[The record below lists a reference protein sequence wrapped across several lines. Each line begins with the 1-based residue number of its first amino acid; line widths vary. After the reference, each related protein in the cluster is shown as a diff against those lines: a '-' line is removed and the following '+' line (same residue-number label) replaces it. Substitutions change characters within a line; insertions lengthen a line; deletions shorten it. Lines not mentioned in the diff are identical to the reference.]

1 MAQKKVQAGPQPR
14 GADSAARTA
23 AATDREFRAQLE
35 TEKRAS
41 TLQILF
47 KVARLLD
54 ERALARLSA
63 LRGQRL
69 RRSHTQLLP
78 HIDLDGTRMS
88 ELAERLGVSKQAVTQ
103 LVDELESFGVVERV
117 PDPEDARARRVR
129 FTARGRAG
137 FFEGLAT
144 LRELERELGRAIGD
158 QSMAE
163 LRSALLAIH
172 DGLESG
178 RFG

>member
-1 MAQKKVQAGPQPR
+1 MAQKKVRAGHEPR
-14 GADSAARTA
+14 GVSSDAGSSAAPGA
-23 AATDREFRAQLE
+23 EFRSRLE

-41 TLQILF
+41 TLQVLF

-54 ERALARLSA
+54 ERAVARLGT

-78 HIDLDGTRMS
+78 HIDLEGTRMS
-88 ELAERLGVSKQAVTQ
+88 DLAERLGVSKQAVTQ

-117 PDPEDARARRVR
+117 PDPEDARARRVC

-144 LRELERELGRAIGD
+144 LRELERELGRAIGE
-158 QSMAE
+158 QPLAE
-163 LRSALLAIH
+163 LRSTLLAIH

>member
-1 MAQKKVQAGPQPR
+1 MSRHTPRSGQKPR
-14 GADSAARTA
+14 GAAARA
-23 AATDREFRAQLE
+23 EEAEFRAQLE

-41 TLQILF
+41 TLQVLF

-54 ERALARLSA
+54 ERALSRLGT
-63 LRGQRL
+63 LNGQHL

-88 ELAERLGVSKQAVTQ
+88 ELAERLTISKQAVTQ
-103 LVDELESFGVVERV
+103 LVAELESFGVLERT
-117 PDPEDARARRVR
+117 PDPGDARARRVR

-144 LRELERELGRAIGD
+144 LRELERELAQGIGE
-158 QSMAE
+158 QPMAD
-163 LRSALLAIH
+163 LRSALLAIQ

>member
-1 MAQKKVQAGPQPR
+1 MARKKVQADHGSR
-14 GADSAARTA
+14 GVSPDAGSSAAPGA
-23 AATDREFRAQLE
+23 EFRARLE

-41 TLQILF
+41 TLQVLF
-47 KVARLLD
+47 KVARQLD
-54 ERALARLSA
+54 ERALARLGTLS
-63 LRGQRL
+63 GQRL

-88 ELAERLGVSKQAVTQ
+88 DLAERLGVSKQAVTQ
-103 LVDELESFGVVERV
+103 LVDELESLGVAERV

-144 LRELERELGRAIGD
+144 LRELERELGLAIGEK
-158 QSMAE
+158 QLAE

-172 DGLESG
+172 DCLESG

>member
-1 MAQKKVQAGPQPR
+1 MSRHTPRSGQKPR
-14 GADSAARTA
+14 GAAARA
-23 AATDREFRAQLE
+23 EEAEFRAQLE

-41 TLQILF
+41 TLQVLF

-54 ERALARLSA
+54 ERALARLGA

-88 ELAERLGVSKQAVTQ
+88 DLAERLGVSKQAVTQ

-117 PDPEDARARRVR
+117 PDPEDARARRVC

-144 LRELERELGRAIGD
+144 LRELERELGRAIGEKP
-158 QSMAE
+158 MAE

>member
-1 MAQKKVQAGPQPR
+1 MCRTPR
-14 GADSAARTA
+14 T
-23 AATDREFRAQLE
+23 
-35 TEKRAS
+35 
-41 TLQILF
+41 
-47 KVARLLD
+47 
-54 ERALARLSA
+54 
-63 LRGQRL
+63 RGEA
-69 RRSHTQLLP
+69 H
-78 HIDLDGTRMS
+78 
-88 ELAERLGVSKQAVTQ
+88 
-103 LVDELESFGVVERV
+103 
-117 PDPEDARARRVR
+117 
-129 FTARGRAG
+129 TARGRAG

>member
-1 MAQKKVQAGPQPR
+1 MAQNKARAGRGPR
-14 GADSAARTA
+14 SASSGAVAAPA
-23 AATDREFRAQLE
+23 ADFRAQLE

-54 ERALARLSA
+54 ERALARLGA

-117 PDPEDARARRVR
+117 PDPEDARARRVC

-144 LRELERELGRAIGD
+144 LRELERELGRAIGEKP
-158 QSMAE
+158 MAE

>member
-1 MAQKKVQAGPQPR
+1 MVRQTRQSGQRPR
-14 GADSAARTA
+14 TGGSAPDA
-23 AATDREFRAQLE
+23 APGEFRAQLDA
-35 TEKRAS
+35 EKRAS
-41 TLQILF
+41 TLQVLF

-54 ERALARLSA
+54 ERALARLGM

-88 ELAERLGVSKQAVTQ
+88 DLAERLGVSKQAVTQ

-144 LRELERELGRAIGD
+144 LGELERELAQGIGEKP
-158 QSMAE
+158 MAE